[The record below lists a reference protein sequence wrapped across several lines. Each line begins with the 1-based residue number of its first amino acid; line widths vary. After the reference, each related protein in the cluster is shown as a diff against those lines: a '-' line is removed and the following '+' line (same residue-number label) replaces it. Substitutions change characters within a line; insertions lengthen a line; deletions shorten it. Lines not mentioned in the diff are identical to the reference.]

1 MRKVI
6 GYIIPFVLI
15 MSLSSMVWSAIYTQ
29 FKKSSNESIFIDAE
43 QEISETKEGKT
54 NYVLKDP
61 VEQLEQQSDEVNS
74 SSETDESNKLEDI
87 INVITENTEEE

>member
-15 MSLSSMVWSAIYTQ
+15 VSLSSMALSAIYAQ
-29 FKKSSNESIFIDAE
+29 FKKSSNESIFIDTE
-43 QEISETKEGKT
+43 QKISETKEGKA

-87 INVITENTEEE
+87 INVITENTEE